1 MLNAGLAG
9 LVLVAVAA
17 GDFGKG
23 NYGLRC
29 GRLALPA
36 PAETK
41 TMPWGVG

>member
-9 LVLVAVAA
+9 LVAA

-29 GRLALPA
+29 GGLALLA

-41 TMPWGVG
+41 TLPLGVG